1 MYEREKEL
9 PPRRFKPPASARLH
23 KVSRSHSGDCS
34 CSETSAKSMHDE
46 GFGHTFARVPILAQA
61 AGPAAGPATA
71 PLPDIKTDFDD
82 CPKPWQD
89 KIKET
94 AGMARNWVNFSIG
107 KIDAMLANPNAPA
120 VKTQDMLKTHF
131 HVGTGGPKEKV
142 FDEVVEIRSNF
153 VKIQAGFGGT
163 LPFECETSCD
173 PKYLGYILPGP
184 LKLFRGM
191 SDIHLC
197 PLWFNDN
204 LMEQVN
210 TIIHEMAHKYAHRAD
225 EAYEGSDKYSKLTVD
240 DAIDN
245 ADSYAAFAEH
255 I

>member
-1 MYEREKEL
+1 MYEREKEM
-9 PPRRFKPPASARLH
+9 PPRRFKPPSSARLH
-23 KVSRSHSGDCS
+23 KLSRSQPSDCS
-34 CSETSAKSMHDE
+34 CSGSAEPAHDE
-46 GFGHTFARVPILAQA
+46 SFGHNFARVPILAQA
-61 AGPAAGPATA
+61 PGAAGPATA
-71 PLPDIKTDFDD
+71 PLPDIKTEFDD

-94 AGMARNWVNFSIG
+94 SGMARNWVNFSIG
-107 KIDAMLANPNAPA
+107 KLDEMLANPAAPA
-120 VKTQDMLKTHF
+120 VKTQDMLKAHF
-131 HVGTGGPKEKV
+131 RIGTGGASEKV
-142 FDEVVEIRSNF
+142 FAEVLDIRSNF

-184 LKLFRGM
+184 FKLFRGL

-197 PLWFNDN
+197 PLWFKDN

-225 EAYEGSDKYSKLTVD
+225 RAYEDDKKYSKLTVD
-240 DAIDN
+240 EAIDN
-245 ADSYAAFAEH
+245 ADSYSAFAEH